1 VKIKADLHI
10 KIFKN
15 QMKQKETFFTC
26 FVFQFYFIHLVYSFY
41 IKSGHF
47 IFKSMEYLS
56 DRIKSLSVS
65 QTLAMAQK
73 SRELKAKGIDIISL
87 SLGEPDFN
95 TPDYIKEAAKKA
107 IDDNYSK
114 YPPVPGYNDL
124 REAISRKFKEEN
136 GLTYSPDQI
145 IVSAGGK
152 HSIINV
158 ILSIINPGDEVIILA
173 PYWVSYY
180 DQVLLAGGKP
190 VIVTAAIENDFKI
203 RPEQLETAITS
214 KTRLI
219 IFNSPSNPTGMVYDR
234 NEMEK
239 IARIVQKHEGLF
251 IMSDEIYEHIIFSGE
266 HVSMAS
272 FDFIYDRVITVNG
285 VSKGYAMTGWRI
297 GYIGA
302 PLWIVKACDKLQG
315 QFTSGVCS
323 IAQRAALAA
332 IQGKNDSKQIMKEAF
347 HRRRDLICSLL
358 KEIKGL
364 KVPVPEGAFYV
375 MPDISY
381 FLGKSDGITTI
392 VNSDDLAL
400 YLLDKAQVAVVGGD
414 AFGAPDCIRISYAT
428 ADNLLTE
435 AVKRIKSALERLH

>member
-1 VKIKADLHI
+1 
-10 KIFKN
+10 
-15 QMKQKETFFTC
+15 
-26 FVFQFYFIHLVYSFY
+26 
-41 IKSGHF
+41 
-47 IFKSMEYLS
+47 MEYLS
-56 DRIKSLSVS
+56 DRIKSLSDS

-114 YPPVPGYNDL
+114 YPPVPGYADL
-124 REAISRKFKEEN
+124 REAISKKFKTEN
-136 GLTYSPDQI
+136 GLSYSQEQI

-152 HSIINV
+152 HSLINV
-158 ILSIINPGDEVIILA
+158 ILSIVNPGDEVIILA

-180 DQVLLAGGKP
+180 DQIILAEGKP
-190 VIVTAAIENDFKI
+190 VIIESKLENDFKI
-203 RPEQLETAITS
+203 RPEQLEAAITS

-219 IFNSPSNPTGMVYDR
+219 IFNSPSNPTGMIYDR
-234 NEMEK
+234 AEMEK
-239 IARIVQKHEGLF
+239 IARIVEKHEGLF
-251 IMSDEIYEHIIFSGE
+251 IISDEIYEHIIFEGE

-272 FDFIYDRVITVNG
+272 FDYIYDRVITVNG

-302 PLWIVKACDKLQG
+302 PAWIAKACNKLQG

-332 IQGKNDSKQIMKEAF
+332 IQGTGESQKIMKEAF
-347 HRRRDLICSLL
+347 LRRRDLICGLL
-358 KEIKGL
+358 KEVKGL
-364 KVPVPEGAFYV
+364 KVSVPQGAFYV

-381 FLGKSDGITTI
+381 FLGKSDGERKIST
-392 VNSDDLAL
+392 SDDLAL
-400 YLLDKAQVAVVGGD
+400 YLLDKAQVATVGGD
-414 AFGAPDCIRISYAT
+414 AFGAPDCLRISYAT
-428 ADNLLTE
+428 SDDLLIE
-435 AVKRIKSALERLH
+435 AVNRIKGALEKLK

>member
-1 VKIKADLHI
+1 
-10 KIFKN
+10 
-15 QMKQKETFFTC
+15 
-26 FVFQFYFIHLVYSFY
+26 
-41 IKSGHF
+41 
-47 IFKSMEYLS
+47 MEYLS
-56 DRIKSLSVS
+56 NRVKSLSVS

-114 YPPVPGYNDL
+114 YPPVPGYTDL
-124 REAISRKFKEEN
+124 REAISKKFKVEN
-136 GLTYSPDQI
+136 GINYSSDQI

-152 HSIINV
+152 HSLINV
-158 ILSIINPGDEVIILA
+158 ILSIVNPGEEVIILA

-180 DQVLLAGGKP
+180 DQVIIAEGKP
-190 VIVTAAIENDFKI
+190 VVIKATLENDFKI
-203 RPEQLETAITS
+203 KPEQLEAAITS

-219 IFNSPSNPTGMVYDR
+219 IFNSPSNPTGMVYSHK
-234 NEMEK
+234 EMEQ
-239 IARIVQKHEGLF
+239 IARVVEKHEGLF
-251 IMSDEIYEHIIFSGE
+251 IISDEIYEHIIFTGE

-302 PLWIVKACDKLQG
+302 PLWIAKACIKLQG

-332 IQGKNDSKQIMKEAF
+332 VQGNGDSQKVMKAAF
-347 HRRRDLICSLL
+347 LRRRDLICGLL
-358 KEIKGL
+358 KEVKGIK
-364 KVPVPEGAFYV
+364 VSIPEGAFYV

-381 FLGKSDGITTI
+381 YFGKSDGESKIT
-392 VNSDDLAL
+392 NSDELAL
-400 YLLDKAQVAVVGGD
+400 YLLDKAQVATVGGD
-414 AFGAPDCIRISYAT
+414 AFGAPECLRISYAT
-428 ADNLLTE
+428 SDELLVE
-435 AVKRIKSALERLH
+435 AVGRIKAALEKLM

>member
-1 VKIKADLHI
+1 
-10 KIFKN
+10 
-15 QMKQKETFFTC
+15 
-26 FVFQFYFIHLVYSFY
+26 
-41 IKSGHF
+41 
-47 IFKSMEYLS
+47 MEYLS

-73 SRELKAKGIDIISL
+73 SRELKAKGLDIISL

-114 YPPVPGYNDL
+114 YPPVPGYDDL
-124 REAISRKFKEEN
+124 RNAISKKFKDEN
-136 GLTYSPDQI
+136 GISYSSDQI

-152 HSIINV
+152 HSLINV

-180 DQVLLAGGKP
+180 DQILLAGGKP
-190 VIVTAAIENDFKI
+190 VVVVALIENDFKV
-203 RPEQLETAITS
+203 RPDQLESAITD

-219 IFNSPSNPTGMVYDR
+219 IFNSPSNPTGMIYTGD
-234 NEMEK
+234 EMEK
-239 IARIVQKHEGLF
+239 IARIVEKHEGLF
-251 IMSDEIYEHIIFSGE
+251 IISDEIYEHIIFEGT
-266 HVSMAS
+266 HVSMAT

-302 PLWIVKACDKLQG
+302 PVWIAKACNKLQG

-332 IQGKNDSKQIMKEAF
+332 ITGRDDSRLFMKEAF
-347 HRRRDLICSLL
+347 HRRRDLICGLL
-358 KEIKGL
+358 KEVKGL
-364 KVPVPEGAFYV
+364 RIRIPQGAFYV

-381 FLGKSDGITTI
+381 YLGKSDGNVRIN
-392 VNSDDLAL
+392 NSDDLAL
-400 YLLDKAQVAVVGGD
+400 YLLDRAQVAVVGGD
-414 AFGAPDCIRISYAT
+414 AFGAPKCIRISYANS
-428 ADNLLTE
+428 DDLLVE
-435 AVKRIKSALERLH
+435 AVKRIKSALGLLE